1 MNQETNYGTNDLNR
15 WNDVFTPGNPA
26 PSTLGTQ
33 EDLPGLNEIK
43 DEKPDEH
50 LDIHNSNLRL
60 DKYLFYFSSRL

>member
-1 MNQETNYGTNDLNR
+1 MNQEQNYGTNDLNR
-15 WNDVFTPGNPA
+15 WNDVLTSDNSSAF
-26 PSTLGTQ
+26 GTQ

-43 DEKPDEH
+43 NQKPDEH